1 LPWPK
6 GAAGNNL
13 YMSVGRRRVLTPAA
27 RAWRD
32 DAIARILSTAP
43 GIWFTDQDAVAAWP
57 MHLSIVGYEPDKRR
71 RDADG
76 LIKATQDAV
85 ALALGFDDK
94 RIRKVEAE
102 LVAKGAYPPGVEG
115 PCLLVELTYLVK
127 E

>member
-1 LPWPK
+1 MRWFLPWPTR
-6 GAAGNNL
+6 AMTNNL
-13 YMSVGRRRVLTPAA
+13 FMSVGRRRVLTPHA

-32 DAIARILSTAP
+32 DAMMRIHAVCFRDHFKDDAP
-43 GIWFTDQDAVAAWP
+43 LR
-57 MHLSIVGYEPDKRR
+57 LSITGYEPDKRR

>member
-1 LPWPK
+1 
-6 GAAGNNL
+6 
-13 YMSVGRRRVLTPAA
+13 
-27 RAWRD
+27 
-32 DAIARILSTAP
+32 
-43 GIWFTDQDAVAAWP
+43 
-57 MHLSIVGYEPDKRR
+57 
-71 RDADG
+71 

-102 LVAKGAYPPGVEG
+102 LVAKGEYPPGVEG